1 MVELVACANVHGLQP
16 ILFKRR
22 KRMWF
27 LKVKIFCENT
37 RDFFLEGRRG
47 LVGEGPERLVEGEVT
62 KVCYTY
68 VKNVTWHHSALF
80 S

>member
-37 RDFFLEGRRG
+37 RDFFGRKKRISGRRT
-47 LVGEGPERLVEGEVT
+47 REV
-62 KVCYTY
+62 
-68 VKNVTWHHSALF
+68 SGG
-80 S
+80 